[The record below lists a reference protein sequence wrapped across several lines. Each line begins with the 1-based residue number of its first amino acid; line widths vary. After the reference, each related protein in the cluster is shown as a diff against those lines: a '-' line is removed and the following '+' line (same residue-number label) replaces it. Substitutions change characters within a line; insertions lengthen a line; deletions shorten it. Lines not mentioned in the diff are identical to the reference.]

1 VNIFG
6 AIIVDANP
14 ESWFSAPKKGRP
26 NVYGPTSV
34 DIPGYV
40 YYEDVYLD
48 RARLKVA
55 VCEATLRKRLKQ
67 RKGVW
72 FCDKCL
78 FNAQP
83 SKKRLGR
90 CGPLPVCPAHQPSV
104 TGRS

>member
-1 VNIFG
+1 MAALSLIKQNAG
-6 AIIVDANP
+6 
-14 ESWFSAPKKGRP
+14 SWFSAPKKELSD
-26 NVYGPTSV
+26 VYVPTSV

-40 YYEDVYLD
+40 YYAGVYLD
-48 RARLKVA
+48 RARLNVA

-83 SKKRLGR
+83 NKKRLGR
-90 CGPLPVCPAHQPSV
+90 CGPLPVCPASQPGV